1 MKIFIAD
8 DDPSIIRILKDIIIN
23 HNLGTVVG
31 AATDG
36 ITALEEINLYPPDIV
51 LVDYLMPR
59 MDGAALV
66 REVIR
71 NNSDTYCIMISQ
83 VTNSQMVAETYI
95 AGVEFFI
102 HKPINKI
109 EVINIIKSV
118 GEKIDMKNQISMVQ
132 KILGTS
138 EKTKTFSLSAYM
150 DRIHFTLSDLGILGE
165 KGSGDILEICR
176 ECIRVQERDPWK
188 TLPEVLS
195 LKTKVLKQRIR
206 RALAVG
212 LKNISHAGIE
222 DNLSDFFIRYSN
234 TLFDFQEVHLEME
247 KLRGRSTSGG
257 RVSLTKFL
265 ENLLVQCRKD

>member
-8 DDPSIIRILKDIIIN
+8 DDPSIVRILKDIIIN
-23 HNLGTVVG
+23 HDLGTVVG
-31 AATDG
+31 AASDG
-36 ITALEEINLYPPDIV
+36 SRALEEISLYPPDIV
-51 LVDYLMPR
+51 LVDYLMLG

-71 NNSDTYCIMISQ
+71 NHSDIYCIMISQ

-118 GEKIDMKNQISMVQ
+118 GEKIDMKKQISMVQ
-132 KILGTS
+132 KILGSS
-138 EKTKTFSLSAYM
+138 EKTKTFSLTAYM
-150 DRIHFTLSDLGILGE
+150 DSIHFTLSDLGILGE
-165 KGSGDILEICR
+165 KGSRDILEICR
-176 ECIRVQERDPWK
+176 ECIKVQGREPWK
-188 TLPEVLS
+188 SLPEVLS
-195 LKTKVLKQRIR
+195 LKSKVLKQRIR

-247 KLRGRSTSGG
+247 KLRGRSDTGG
-257 RVSLTKFL
+257 RVSLTKFM
-265 ENLLVQCRKD
+265 ENLLVQCQKN